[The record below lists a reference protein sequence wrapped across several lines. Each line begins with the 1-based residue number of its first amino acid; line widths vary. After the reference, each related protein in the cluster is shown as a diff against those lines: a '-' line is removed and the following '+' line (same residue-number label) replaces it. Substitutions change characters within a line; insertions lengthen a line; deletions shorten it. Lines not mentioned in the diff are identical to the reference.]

1 MSIQKVLLDSKMIG
15 PEQIISDDLRLI
27 APHVERDAPLGVGWM
42 SGESGQATQNLMG
55 IAPKEIHDHSLKE
68 EQELVQYFID
78 TDEELVWMIEYRGRV
93 IGAVEI
99 GLKIPKEENGPS
111 ISIMIGEVTAR
122 GRGIGKKVMNM
133 AMDYLQ
139 RSGYKEVNARYL
151 LENSASKAMNAG
163 LGFIKSG
170 EPYVDEDG
178 LKWQNIKKEL

>member
-1 MSIQKVLLDSKMIG
+1 MIG

-55 IAPKEIHDHSLKE
+55 IAPREIHDHNLKE
-68 EQELVQYFID
+68 EQELVQYFTD
-78 TDEELVWMIEYRGRV
+78 TDEELVWMIEYKGKV
-93 IGAVEI
+93 IGAVGI

-111 ISIMIGEVTAR
+111 ISIMIGDAASR
-122 GRGIGKKVMNM
+122 GQGIGKKVMNM

-139 RSGYKEVNARYL
+139 RSSYKEVNARYL
-151 LENSASKAMNAG
+151 LDNTASKVMNLG
-163 LGFIKSG
+163 LGFIKKG

-178 LKWQNIKKEL
+178 LVWQNIRKDLRK